1 MSLSPQELKKVMS
14 SGLLSFPITDFD
26 ADGNFNAKQITH
38 ILTGENGLAG
48 SLRRERIVRRRRH
61 R

>member
-1 MSLSPQELKKVMS
+1 MSMSPQELKKVMS

-26 ADGNFNAKQITH
+26 AEGNFNANLCRTP
-38 ILTGENGLAG
+38 GLAG
-48 SLRRERIVRRRRH
+48 SLRRERTVRRRRH